1 MDKINSSNLDLNFSF
16 NHTNNNNIVQV
27 VIDLLRL
34 NPITNLNFGI
44 ETETINLNNKLNKYS
59 SVIIAIN

>member
-1 MDKINSSNLDLNFSF
+1 MDKINNSNLDLNFSF
-16 NHTNNNNIVQV
+16 NHTNNNNIAQV
-27 VIDLLRL
+27 AIDPLGL
-34 NPITNLNFGI
+34 NPITNLNFYI